1 MGLSAKKK
9 NVGLYCGRFYHCL
22 PNFKIPEGQYLA
34 SQRKDTT
41 CYIHE
46 ICHNTADFCNCGII
60 PWVSRWRVSIRQLLV
75 WVLYHLLDLLW
86 NRTPIKP
93 TLRRPHL
100 QWIALPKLL
109 SLRITRTFQGSLYNL
124 YVFSV
129 LFIYSC
135 KLHVTLHV
143 YIFIYMVN

>member
-9 NVGLYCGRFYHCL
+9 MLVCAVDVFTIASFSKGLPFCL
-22 PNFKIPEGQYLA
+22 G
-34 SQRKDTT
+34 QRKDTT
-41 CYIHE
+41 CKIHD
-46 ICHNTADFCNCGII
+46 IYYNTADFCNCGII
-60 PWVSRWRVSIRQLLV
+60 PWVSKWRVSTHQLLV
-75 WVLYHLLDLLW
+75 WVLCHLLGLLW

-93 TLRRPHL
+93 TLKRPHL

-129 LFIYSC
+129 LFIAASYM
-135 KLHVTLHV
+135 VFITLHM
-143 YIFIYMVN
+143 YI